1 MIVLLFPCTLI
12 EASMVIVIGVE
23 LGESQRMSSSSA
35 SVSLWTWTPPPPPS
49 PVWDAWLGVCEYGG
63 GGARVSWFCLLVLF
77 TSASLRDWCRKEFDG
92 GSILRVASIARQY
105 S

>member
-23 LGESQRMSSSSA
+23 LGESQRVSSPSA
-35 SVSLWTWTPPPPPS
+35 SVSLWTWTPPPPP
-49 PVWDAWLGVCEYGG
+49 VWDAWLSVCEYGG

-92 GSILRVASIARQY
+92 GSILRVASIASQY